1 MTALA
6 GTDRQAVRQTFF
18 DLHEPPE
25 QTRPLARNGHG
36 PYRHIAHGG
45 WNWLIKRPQWKSRLT
60 TSLLSSP
67 CRSLGPVARRGL
79 LCPCGAVTRSQP
91 LFRHTP
97 SKPGLP
103 TSGAFTARSLE
114 ECTLFLWATA
124 PSAAASIFDHENELL
139 ASSVLRFFVGI
150 LIATP
155 YYSCGRLTLLT
166 GANSDGTARARSLTT
181 YNRTWHTLGAPEA
194 GFTTPKLRLAARL
207 ALRNWIVTIGI
218 GSRVEWLGP
227 FVVSVKPAR
236 HNRSTS
242 AFISLSGARRRSP
255 HQETASSS
263 WAASV
268 VSVAGIT
275 VDSSGGPILIRSSI
289 EHLQGPYAR
298 LPRSATKRE
307 RHVLFLRRCVEAEAL
322 ARYLLTAYL
331 LDRRLW
337 KHFRDRT
344 RVSAFWALSGSALRS
359 VWPSRLGFDLGVQF
373 FRSSVSSA
381 SPRRSSRL
389 GDCLGSRCSSAGLP
403 HCGRLPAALAT
414 A

>member
-1 MTALA
+1 M
-6 GTDRQAVRQTFF
+6 
-18 DLHEPPE
+18 
-25 QTRPLARNGHG
+25 
-36 PYRHIAHGG
+36 
-45 WNWLIKRPQWKSRLT
+45 
-60 TSLLSSP
+60 
-67 CRSLGPVARRGL
+67 ARRGL

-103 TSGAFTARSLE
+103 TSGAFTARRLE

-207 ALRNWIVTIGI
+207 ALELDRHDRYRFKGRMARAVRCFREACEAQ
-218 GSRVEWLGP
+218 SVDERLHQ
-227 FVVSVKPAR
+227 FVRCAE
-236 HNRSTS
+236 
-242 AFISLSGARRRSP
+242 AF
-255 HQETASSS
+255 
-263 WAASV
+263 AASRDGKQFV
-268 VSVAGIT
+268 GRLSRLC
-275 VDSSGGPILIRSSI
+275 GGHHRRQLRQMYAIRSSI

-359 VWPSRLGFDLGVQF
+359 VWPSRLGFDW
-373 FRSSVSSA
+373 VSSSFDLA
-381 SPRRSSRL
+381 SVRR
-389 GDCLGSRCSSAGLP
+389 
-403 HCGRLPAALAT
+403 HLAE
-414 A
+414 AHG